1 MLRKIIANLTPKKAW
16 DIYVSTSEKLFLSNF
31 KFDNPP
37 IYATELKKMC
47 DRYAIDLS
55 GSEDTLFTTG
65 ELNHLSDLLV
75 EHLEGYIKNKGGLD
89 KVEYYTEEE
98 LDEIAKKE
106 TEEIFETMAR
116 RYGTDI
122 ETIRLAL
129 RISKE
134 RRGVTDKRKEW
145 RGRNLSRNNLHIIQG
160 MGGPKIDS
168 IAFCTVITTLCTKLD
183 ASYAYKNIEA
193 NHMDIKNEGING
205 VIVWIKI
212 HFING

>member
-1 MLRKIIANLTPKKAW
+1 MLRKLIANLTPGKAW

-31 KFDNPP
+31 KFDRSP

-47 DRYAIDLS
+47 DRYVVDLP
-55 GSEDTLFTTG
+55 GSEDTLFTTE

-75 EHLEGYIKNKGGLD
+75 KHLESYIKNKGGLD

-106 TEEIFETMAR
+106 TEEIFNAMAR

-129 RISKE
+129 RISRE
-134 RRGVTDKRKEW
+134 RRNIADKRKE
-145 RGRNLSRNNLHIIQG
+145 
-160 MGGPKIDS
+160 
-168 IAFCTVITTLCTKLD
+168 
-183 ASYAYKNIEA
+183 
-193 NHMDIKNEGING
+193 
-205 VIVWIKI
+205 
-212 HFING
+212 

>member
-16 DIYVSTSEKLFLSNF
+16 DIYVDMGEKLFLSNF

-37 IYATELKKMC
+37 IHATELKRMC
-47 DRYAIDLS
+47 DRYVIDLP
-55 GSEDTLFTTG
+55 GSEDTLFTTK

-75 EHLEGYIKNKGGLD
+75 EHLENYIKNKRGLD

-98 LDEIAKKE
+98 LNEIAKKE

-129 RISKE
+129 RISRE
-134 RRGVTDKRKEW
+134 RKSIADKRKEW
-145 RGRNLSRNNLHIIQG
+145 WRRKLLRNNLHIIQG
-160 MGGPKIDS
+160 MGGQKIDS
-168 IAFCTVITTLCTKLD
+168 IAFCSVIATLYAKINV
-183 ASYAYKNIEA
+183 SYAYKNIES
-193 NHMDIKNEGING
+193 NHMDIKMRRGQMGWLYEQR
-205 VIVWIKI
+205 
-212 HFING
+212 FIL